1 MRAFILPQV
10 ALLLLATACAPQP
23 PAPPATPPVGIDLG
37 AAAGQR
43 PTAPAAANPHA
54 HHAPATQP
62 GVRGHGT
69 IDAIDPGRRRVTL
82 AHDPMPEI
90 GWPAMTMVFP
100 VPAAVDLRR
109 FKSGD
114 HVDFTLR
121 PGQGGTYDLIDLRPG
136 DH

>member
-1 MRAFILPQV
+1 MRAFTLPHIT
-10 ALLLLATACAPQP
+10 LLLLATACAPQP
-23 PAPPATPPVGIDLG
+23 PAPPTTPPVGIDLG

-43 PTAPAAANPHA
+43 TTAPAAANPHA

-100 VPAAVDLRR
+100 VPAAVDLRQ
-109 FKSGD
+109 FKAGD
-114 HVDFTLR
+114 HVNFTLH